1 MISGV
6 LLAAGRSARFGGD
19 KLHASLADG
28 RPMVLASLAPLTS
41 ELEAV
46 VVVVRPRQRQLIG
59 LLKEA
64 LGDASVE
71 VTLCPCADAEQ
82 GMGHSIACGVQA
94 SRQAAGW
101 IIALADMPWVRAQT
115 IAMLRDGLRRGAAL
129 AAPCHRGRRG
139 NPVAFSAAY
148 RDDLLALSGDRGARD
163 VVARDAA
170 LLQRVACDD
179 EGILLDVNT
188 PAALTS
194 GG

>member
-6 LLAAGRSARFGGD
+6 LLAAGRGARFGGD

-28 RPMVLASLAPLTS
+28 RPMVLASLGPLTA
-41 ELEAV
+41 ELETV
-46 VVVVRPRQRQLIG
+46 VVVVRPRQRQLMG

-64 LGDASVE
+64 VGDASAG

-129 AAPCHRGRRG
+129 AAPFHHGRRG
-139 NPVAFSAAY
+139 NPVGFSAAY
-148 RDDLLALSGDRGARD
+148 RDELLALSGDRGARD
-163 VVARDAA
+163 IVARDAA
-170 LLQRVACDD
+170 LLQCLECDD
-179 EGILLDVNT
+179 EGVLRDVDT

-194 GG
+194 RG

>member
-6 LLAAGRSARFGGD
+6 LLAAGRGARFGGD
-19 KLHASLADG
+19 KLLASLADG
-28 RPMVLASLAPLTS
+28 RPMVLASLAALTA

-46 VVVVRPRQRQLIG
+46 TVVVRPRQRQLIE

-64 LGDASVE
+64 LGDASVG
-71 VTLCPCADAEQ
+71 VTLYPCAAADQ

-115 IAMLRDGLRRGAAL
+115 VAMLRDGLRQGAAL
-129 AAPCHRGRRG
+129 AAPCHHGRRG

-148 RDDLLALSGDRGARD
+148 RDELLTLSGDRGARD
-163 VVARDAA
+163 IVARDAA
-170 LLQRVACDD
+170 LLQRLECDD
-179 EGILLDVNT
+179 EGVLLDVNT

-194 GG
+194 RG